1 MKKED
6 TTKFYY
12 VYLFYDVKKERLDKV
27 FKICKK
33 YLNHYQN
40 SVFRGEI
47 NPHDIINLKKEIED
61 VITIDDQVTLLKFLK
76 KEYVKIE
83 ELSKM
88 SNDDIFL

>member
-12 VYLFYDVKKERLDKV
+12 VYLFYDVRKDRLDKV

-47 NPHDIINLKKEIED
+47 NPSDILKLKKEIQD
-61 VITIDDQVTLLKFLK
+61 IITVDDNVTLLKFLK

-83 ELSKM
+83 ELSEK